1 MELNNFSFSPLHK
14 DLYFKKN
21 LLLEKLESDSD
32 DVWVDYVILD
42 FSPYS
47 KKCSQVLAVCLD
59 FNNLVNT
66 SFVPE
71 ITKEYSYRFN
81 FVSNYGETDGSEII
95 DWVKSFYN
103 QKNKYYEQNIYH
115 NNAKDIHAYVIHKN
129 FKRRLKINLISCI
142 PNSPLFLH
150 RRKNSKNQMSL
161 TLQAK
166 SILNFEN
173 FN

>member
-1 MELNNFSFSPLHK
+1 MELNNFSFSPLYK
-14 DLYFKKN
+14 ELYFKRN
-21 LLLEKLESDSD
+21 LLLEKTDND

-47 KKCSQVLAVCLD
+47 KESSEVLAVCLD

-71 ITKEYSYRFN
+71 ITKEYIYRFN
-81 FVSNYGETDGSEII
+81 VISNYGKTDGSEII
-95 DWVKSFYN
+95 DWVQSFYN
-103 QKNKYYEQNIYH
+103 EKNKYYEQNIYH
-115 NNAKDIHAYVIHKN
+115 SNAKDVHVYVIHKN
-129 FKRRLKINLISCI
+129 FKRRLKINLTSCI
-142 PNSPLFLH
+142 PKSPLFFH
-150 RRKNSKNQMSL
+150 RRKNNKNQMSI

>member
-1 MELNNFSFSPLHK
+1 MELNNFSFSPLYK
-14 DLYFKKN
+14 ELYFKRN
-21 LLLEKLESDSD
+21 LLLEKTDND

-47 KKCSQVLAVCLD
+47 KESSEVLAVCLD

-71 ITKEYSYRFN
+71 I
-81 FVSNYGETDGSEII
+81 I
-95 DWVKSFYN
+95 YN
-103 QKNKYYEQNIYH
+103 EKNKYYEQNIYH
-115 NNAKDIHAYVIHKN
+115 SNAKDVHVYVIHKN
-129 FKRRLKINLISCI
+129 FKRRLKINLTSCI
-142 PNSPLFLH
+142 PKSPLFFH
-150 RRKNSKNQMSL
+150 RRKNNKNQMSI